1 MANKSLDI
9 VIKVRDA
16 ATDKLREVQKSLKDT
31 GKAAQDASTDFT
43 KFNRVLFSATAFIG
57 TFQRAF
63 TSIGAS
69 IEKGAEFDRLSTQFE
84 RVLGPRGT
92 FFQNV
97 KTLTDNSIDQ
107 FTAMQEAISLKSA
120 GIVKNGTQIA
130 DLIAKAGTA
139 AKMAGKSSE
148 EGITHVSKFLKDG
161 SISHLEFLNL
171 ISRTNPE
178 LQAQLSILK
187 ATGGVLGT
195 VIETQQK
202 LRIGTALLDA
212 ATKGFLKGQRDLL
225 DVVKDLKQSFTLF
238 RAEVGLFLGTALGGL
253 VDKVTEVVTKFTDF
267 LGNIRKTDKNFI
279 TFTKNVI
286 LVTSAL
292 TGFIAVLGTLRLTLL
307 ALSSI
312 GIGIPQFIALIV
324 AVGLAFK
331 NTDKAIDGVIGK
343 LKGFFEVFRGVVQL
357 ISNLDPATG
366 ISKMDKSLHDFL
378 KKQGLLEIT
387 LLFAKMA
394 SVVKAVVKDISE
406 AFDWLSN
413 KIGKFFDMLKNFL
426 GDFKSLWSNFWVSES
441 LTPVGKFAR
450 AAAVVLGGILA
461 FKAMKGI
468 GDLLSKIPVIGKL
481 FGGGGSRGDSPQN
494 PLYVQ
499 NVNGLGGL
507 GALDFGG
514 VMGDLEKGKLV
525 STLSGLAVT
534 LARFAPLAYLLATA
548 GGVIQN
554 ILNPENAPS
563 SDEIINRGVIGNLMH
578 PGDFAYAFGRD
589 VLGDIAGN
597 LLENSV
603 FNPYKT
609 ATVIPSM
616 PEDNQKKLN
625 ILNKV
630 QSDLRAVDVARA
642 DLMVDAIAR
651 AFKQTSDAGNN
662 ISSREWVDIFKVALD
677 NSVVL
682 SNIDKGVKDKSLGS
696 SSRR

>member
-16 ATDKLREVQKSLKDT
+16 ATGKLREVQKSLKDT

-84 RVLGPRGT
+84 RVLGPRGA

-97 KTLTDNSIDQ
+97 KALTDNSIDQ

-225 DVVKDLKQSFTLF
+225 DVIRDFNQFAPQL
-238 RAEVGLFLGTALGGL
+238 RAQLGILVGTALTPVL
-253 VDKVTEVVTKFTDF
+253 DKIVKIIKKSADF
-267 LGNIRKTDKNFI
+267 IENLRKTDKTFLV
-279 TFTKNVI
+279 FTKNVI

-312 GIGIPQFIALIV
+312 GIGIPQFIALIA

-357 ISNLDPATG
+357 VSNLDPATG

-426 GDFKSLWSNFWVSES
+426 GDFKGLWSNFWVSES

-468 GDLLSKIPVIGKL
+468 GGLLSKIPVIGKL
-481 FGGGGSRGDSPQN
+481 FGGGSRGDSPQN

-525 STLSGLAVT
+525 STLSGLAGT
-534 LARFAPLAYLLATA
+534 LARFAPLAYGLAAA
-548 GGVIQN
+548 GGGIQN
-554 ILNPENAPS
+554 ILNPENAPG
-563 SDEIINRGVIGNLMH
+563 SDEIMNRGFMGNLMH

-616 PEDNQKKLN
+616 PEDNQKKLD

-642 DLMVDAIAR
+642 DLMGDAIAR
-651 AFKQTSDAGNN
+651 AFEQTSDAGNG
-662 ISSREWVDIFKVALD
+662 ISSREWADIFRVALD

-682 SNIDKGVKDKSLGS
+682 SNIDKGVKDKPLGG